1 MYTLEFQSN
10 IDGIDTVVVDESMLV
25 DRILK
30 IIHAFRKAGYD
41 ISGSFHKTARRFV
54 GEYRFN
60 NNQETVSMCIL

>member
-41 ISGSFHKTARRFV
+41 ISGSFHKTARRFF
-54 GEYRFN
+54 GEYQFHSN
-60 NNQETVSMCIL
+60 NETVSMSIL